1 MTREF
6 RNWVGVAG
14 QGGHRGP
21 HQAPAVHALADV
33 LQGGGCLAGQ
43 DRVLGDPELYQFRGS
58 VLNIY

>member
-21 HQAPAVHALADV
+21 HQAPAVHALATI
-33 LQGGGCLAGQ
+33 LAVKRFDQ
-43 DRVLGDPELYQFRGS
+43 V
-58 VLNIY
+58 